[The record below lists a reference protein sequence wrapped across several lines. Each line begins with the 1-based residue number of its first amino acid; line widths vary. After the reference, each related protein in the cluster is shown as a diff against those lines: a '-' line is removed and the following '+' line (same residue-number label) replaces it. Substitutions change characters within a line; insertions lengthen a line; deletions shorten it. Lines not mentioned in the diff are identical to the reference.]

1 MVGADAD
8 VPYDRPNLSKD
19 YLAGTAPEEWIPL
32 RPREFYDEHKIDLRT
47 GTRVTAIDARK
58 RVATLADGKTIAWE
72 ALLLATG
79 AEPVTLAV
87 PGGDKPHV
95 HTLRSLAD
103 SRSIIARRVAP
114 SARWWWAPAS
124 SRSRRRRRC
133 ARASS
138 RSPSWRPTRRRLRTC
153 SGPRSASSC
162 AACTRSTAWSSTWAS
177 TVKSIGDKDVV
188 LSDGTR
194 IEADLVV
201 VGIGVRPVTA
211 LAESAGLAIDRGIKV
226 DAHLATSVAGIYAAG
241 DAARFPDPVS
251 GEAVRIEHWVVA
263 QRMGQTVARNILG
276 QRQTFAA
283 APFFWSVHYDLQIN
297 YVGHAERWD
306 RIDIHGRL
314 GDRDCTIAYRV
325 APDTE
330 REQTLAVATIGRDKV
345 SLAAET
351 AFEKHDRAALREF
364 GRKI

>member
-1 MVGADAD
+1 
-8 VPYDRPNLSKD
+8 
-19 YLAGTAPEEWIPL
+19 
-32 RPREFYDEHKIDLRT
+32 
-47 GTRVTAIDARK
+47 VTAIDTRK
-58 RVATLADGKTIAWE
+58 RVSTLADGKTISGE

-79 AEPVTLAV
+79 AEPVALAV
-87 PGGDKPHV
+87 PGADKPHV
-95 HTLRSLAD
+95 RLLRSLAD
-103 SRSIIARRVAP
+103 SRSIIEKAGGATRAVVVGASFIALEAAASLRARKLEVAVVAP
-114 SARWWWAPAS
+114 DQTPFLHVLG
-124 SRSRRRRRC
+124 
-133 ARASS
+133 
-138 RSPSWRPTRRRLRTC
+138 PEVGKFLR
-153 SGPRSASSC
+153 GVHEEHGVVFHLGK
-162 AACTRSTAWSSTWAS
+162 

-194 IEADLVV
+194 LPADLVV

-226 DAHLATSVAGIYAAG
+226 DAHLATSVGGIYAAG

-251 GEAVRIEHWVVA
+251 GEPVRIEHWVVA
-263 QRMGQTVARNILG
+263 QRMGQTAARNILG

-283 APFFWSVHYDLQIN
+283 APFFWSVHYDLQLN

-306 RIDIHGRL
+306 RIDINGRL

-345 SLAAET
+345 SLAAEL
-351 AFEKHDRAALREF
+351 AFEKRDRAALREF
-364 GRKI
+364 GRSI